1 MIIAPS
7 ILALDVAHF
16 LDQLKAIEASKAS
29 WLHIDIMDGHFV
41 PNLSY
46 GPNIVRTFKQH
57 SALYRDV
64 HIMVSDPQT
73 YGVLFARAGAQQV
86 TFHIEACTNDD
97 AVHALIDQL
106 HELGVDVGVSIKPGT
121 PVERLWPFLKR
132 VETVLIMSVEPG
144 FGGQEFMSNALERL
158 RTVRARLK
166 SEQLNTHLQVDGG
179 INLETGIAAA
189 QAGANVLVA
198 GTYVFQGD
206 IEHNI
211 QSLWEKSQ
219 ASF

>member
-16 LDQLKAIEASKAS
+16 LEQLRAVEASKAR

-46 GPNIVRTFKQH
+46 GPSIVRSFKEH
-57 SALYRDV
+57 SGLYRDV
-64 HIMVSDPQT
+64 HIMVSDPHT
-73 YGVLFARAGAQQV
+73 YGELFVRAGAQQV
-86 TFHIEACTNDD
+86 TFHIEACANDA

-106 HELGVDVGVSIKPGT
+106 HGLGVDVGVSIKPQT
-121 PVERLWPFLKR
+121 PVERLWPFLSR
-132 VETVLIMSVEPG
+132 VETILIMSVEPG
-144 FGGQEFMSNALERL
+144 FGGQAFMSDALDRL
-158 RTVRARLK
+158 RAVRQRLDA
-166 SEQLNTHLQVDGG
+166 EQLNTHLQVDGG

-198 GTYVFQGD
+198 GTYVFKGD
-206 IEHNI
+206 IQHNV
-211 QSLWEKSQ
+211 QVLWEKSQ